1 MADAVTSQTLV
12 DTSGTK
18 TVMKFTNMCD
28 GSGETL
34 VTKMDASALSFMT
47 EDATKSVAKI
57 WWAVNTTNGKSG
69 IELLWAGSGTSAANS
84 TICLLSGRGFHD
96 YYTAGNSIGNNA
108 TLTANTSPAG
118 DLLLSTKGFVA
129 GDNYTIIIEVR
140 QMSKRKP
147 KDCSREILER
157 IVGTKSK
164 TYLAEA
170 FKLAFAEKY
179 DVKREEIKQGIVD
192 KVYNKEKVEK

>member
-1 MADAVTSQTLV
+1 
-12 DTSGTK
+12 
-18 TVMKFTNMCD
+18 MKFTNISD

-34 VTKMDASALSFMT
+34 VTKMDASALTFMT
-47 EDATKSVAKI
+47 EDATKSIAKI

-69 IELLWAGSGTSAANS
+69 VELLWAGSGSSAANS
-84 TICLLSGRGFHD
+84 TICFLSGRGFHD
-96 YYTAGNSIGNNA
+96 YHTAGNSIANNA

-129 GDNYTIIIEVR
+129 GDNYTVIIEVR

-147 KDCSREILER
+147 KDRSRAILER

-164 TYLAEA
+164 ATLAEA

-179 DVKREEIKQGIVD
+179 NVKREEIKQGIVD

>member
-1 MADAVTSQTLV
+1 MADVVTSQTLV

-18 TVMKFTNMCD
+18 TVMKFTNMSD

-34 VTKMDASALSFMT
+34 VTKMDASALTFMT
-47 EDATKSVAKI
+47 EDATKSIAKI
-57 WWAVNTTNGKSG
+57 WWSVNTTNGKSG
-69 IELLWAGSGTSAANS
+69 VELLWAGTTNS
-84 TICLLSGRGFHD
+84 TIGFFTGVGYHD
-96 YYTAGNSIGNNA
+96 YYTSGNSISNNA

-118 DLLLSTKGFVA
+118 DVLISTKGFVA
-129 GDNYTIIIEVR
+129 GDNYTVIIEVR

-147 KDCSREILER
+147 KDRSYEILER

-164 TYLAEA
+164 ATLAEA
-170 FKLAFAEKY
+170 FKMAFAEKY